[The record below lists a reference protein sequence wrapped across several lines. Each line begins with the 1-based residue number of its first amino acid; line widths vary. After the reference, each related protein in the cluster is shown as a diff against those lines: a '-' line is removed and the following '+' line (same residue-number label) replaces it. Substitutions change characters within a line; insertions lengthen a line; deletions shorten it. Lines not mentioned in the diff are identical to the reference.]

1 MPKEQELRVFTARNL
16 GVRWGKTESEVR
28 ELVRSGK
35 LCGTYLAGKLLRISR
50 EEVLEFELRNE
61 VSIDKR

>member
-1 MPKEQELRVFTARNL
+1 M
-16 GVRWGKTESEVR
+16 RWGKTESEVR

-35 LCGTYLAGKLLRISR
+35 LRGTYLAGKLLRISR

>member
-35 LCGTYLAGKLLRISR
+35 LRGTYLAGKLLRISR

>member
-1 MPKEQELRVFTARNL
+1 MRVFTARNL
-16 GVRWGKTESEVR
+16 GMRWGKTESEVR

-35 LCGTYLAGKLLRISR
+35 LRGTYLAGKLLRICR